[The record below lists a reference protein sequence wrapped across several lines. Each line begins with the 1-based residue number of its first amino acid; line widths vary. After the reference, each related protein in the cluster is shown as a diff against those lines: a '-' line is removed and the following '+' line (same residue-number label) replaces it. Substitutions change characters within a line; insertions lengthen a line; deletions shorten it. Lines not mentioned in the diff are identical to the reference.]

1 MALVW
6 PWHGR
11 WELAT
16 TSAERTQA
24 QTALTLPGA
33 LGRTPSVTPSQ
44 TQARGPGTDLP
55 EGGASPEVPPRFQ
68 IGEWQFRAS
77 AGGAGRWDVGESATA
92 VSRPSALTRQRGQPA
107 PAPDACR
114 GLTNASSRQ
123 TRQPAARAL

>member
-44 TQARGPGTDLP
+44 TQARGPGTVLP

-68 IGEWQFRAS
+68 IGSGSLGQARAVRD
-77 AGGAGRWDVGESATA
+77 GGTW
-92 VSRPSALTRQRGQPA
+92 VSRPLR
-107 PAPDACR
+107 
-114 GLTNASSRQ
+114 SRV
-123 TRQPAARAL
+123 RVR